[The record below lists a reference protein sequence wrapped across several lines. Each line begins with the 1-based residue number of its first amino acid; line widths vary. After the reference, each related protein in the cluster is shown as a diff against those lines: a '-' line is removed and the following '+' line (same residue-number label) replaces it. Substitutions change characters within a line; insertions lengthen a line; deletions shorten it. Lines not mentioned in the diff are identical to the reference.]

1 MLKTPIQK
9 KEFNSREEA
18 SEFMQSGFFAL
29 CIINEDNSVYYQE
42 FTNKEGVVLSMES
55 YNNLS
60 KIAEVKTEKREEIFS
75 QLSDSDQK
83 NITADLLM
91 AVVDALPI
99 EIRDNIDQVKLQ
111 RAIAAYSF
119 VREVIA
125 RPLPEETNE

>member
-18 SEFMQSGFFAL
+18 SEFMQNGFFAL

-83 NITADLLM
+83 NITADH
-91 AVVDALPI
+91 
-99 EIRDNIDQVKLQ
+99 
-111 RAIAAYSF
+111 
-119 VREVIA
+119 
-125 RPLPEETNE
+125 